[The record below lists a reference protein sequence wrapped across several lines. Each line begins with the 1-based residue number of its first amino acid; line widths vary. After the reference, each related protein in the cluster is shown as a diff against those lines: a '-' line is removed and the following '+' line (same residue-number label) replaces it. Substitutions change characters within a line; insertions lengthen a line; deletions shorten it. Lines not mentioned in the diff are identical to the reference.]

1 MSKVNEYVEIKG
13 KRVAVSAQN
22 LIKAYQEIE
31 KLEKELASMGRRNYD
46 ITNTA
51 ANFLLNITNLT

>member
-1 MSKVNEYVEIKG
+1 MTKVKEYIEIRG
-13 KRVAVSAQN
+13 KRVAVSVQN
-22 LIKAYQEIE
+22 LIEAYEKIE

-51 ANFLLNITNLT
+51 ATLLLNIPNLT